1 MGLNVNGT
9 SFINI
14 CTFILTP
21 ATLLFS
27 SLQVF
32 EGPGTSDI
40 VLATEYI
47 LVLVY
52 RNIPFSLTPGE
63 PFNLVEMYVEQTHS

>member
-1 MGLNVNGT
+1 MCNPIPV
-9 SFINI
+9 
-14 CTFILTP
+14 P

-32 EGPGTSDI
+32 EGPGVSHI

-47 LVLVY
+47 FVLVC